1 MYEPLIVESKNRVKQ
16 IRLDKLISE
25 RVRLLKVDAEGAGIE
40 VIYGAKNLLFQID
53 FIVIDLGF
61 EVGKKQ
67 ESIVHYVI

>member
-67 ESIVHYVI
+67 ESIVP